1 MESLYLWSSRF
12 DWRPVPDKPKYTRNQ
27 TWFFCQLLQ
36 SLTTLATALA
46 SKHLDP
52 LIKSFF
58 FPPSSR
64 VLFLFRLERERI
76 VVDRTGSRTASVRY
90 LSPFPGKK
98 KKRKRETKININISP
113 TAVHDSKREGVPYPF
128 GKEKEKKTYVP
139 IAKTPAFV
147 GKRELRESGS

>member
-1 MESLYLWSSRF
+1 MILLPITSESHDTCHSFGSETSR
-12 DWRPVPDKPKYTRNQ
+12 PINKK
-27 TWFFCQLLQ
+27 
-36 SLTTLATALA
+36 
-46 SKHLDP
+46 
-52 LIKSFF
+52 FF

-90 LSPFPGKK
+90 LSPFPGK

-139 IAKTPAFV
+139 IAKTPGFV